1 MIKINA
7 DEKLSNKEIEKIIKD
22 YWNSVEYKRIKKYFM
37 YYDVEN
43 KEIIQKFLDKK
54 RRNKKPNNLVPT
66 SYYATI
72 VDSMAGYMFNNVQY
86 QPETKQDEQF
96 SIEFNKILKNNNVDI
111 KDMNTGIRALS
122 LNKGIELVYTEGN
135 IDNTEIRFANINPLN
150 MIVVYDDTIEPD
162 VFAGIWIRESKEED
176 YDYYVDV
183 IYNNEWQYYTMKNN
197 ELNLFKESRELLF
210 SKNPICVYNT
220 DVLNYKSPFDKI
232 IPYINALDI
241 VVTGNSNEIERLVD
255 ALLVIGRLLNEE
267 DLQHM
272 DEWKALMEIKS
283 DERAEYLTKDM
294 SPSFREYVTKLLI
307 QEIHKHSHVI
317 DWYSPDTG
325 LSGAVSAK
333 SLITR
338 LFDMNMYSQRIE
350 KIYKEGAEKR
360 NSLIFEFMKIKGM
373 GQGNIKIIYNRTVPS
388 DFEDKINAMKGVDF
402 LSKQTKVEQVGLDW
416 NIEQKRIEEEQGDM
430 EEINIEQDT
439 GNGFTESETV

>member
-1 MIKINA
+1 
-7 DEKLSNKEIEKIIKD
+7 
-22 YWNSVEYKRIKKYFM
+22 
-37 YYDVEN
+37 
-43 KEIIQKFLDKK
+43 
-54 RRNKKPNNLVPT
+54 
-66 SYYATI
+66 
-72 VDSMAGYMFNNVQY
+72 
-86 QPETKQDEQF
+86 
-96 SIEFNKILKNNNVDI
+96 
-111 KDMNTGIRALS
+111 MNTGIRALS
-122 LNKGIELVYTEGN
+122 LNKGIELVYTEGDIN
-135 IDNTEIRFANINPLN
+135 NTEIRFANINPLN

-210 SKNPICVYNT
+210 SKNPVCVYNT